1 MEETLKQIQT
11 AIERIE
17 HEAEYQNKNIN
28 HDVALGMYYAI
39 DIFKQEVDMKTTRLE
54 ILKKEREQIK
64 GMHCLAFRLI
74 DKCLEWYDSEIAAI
88 EEYGSSNPEY
98 EVSEDDE

>member
-1 MEETLKQIQT
+1 MDAILRRVDA

-28 HDVALGMYYAI
+28 HDIALGMYYAI

-54 ILKKEREQIK
+54 VLKREREQIK

-74 DKCLEWYDSEIAAI
+74 DSCLEWYDNEIEAI
-88 EEYGSSNPEY
+88 EKYGSPNEEF
-98 EVSEDDE
+98 EVKGDE

>member
-1 MEETLKQIQT
+1 MEEALKRIDA

-54 ILKKEREQIK
+54 TLKKEREQIK
-64 GMHCLAFRLI
+64 GMHCLAFKLI
-74 DKCLEWYDSEIAAI
+74 DKCLEWYDHVIECI
-88 EEYGSSNPEY
+88 EEFGAKNDEF
-98 EVSEDDE
+98 EVADDE